1 MENVGFKLFDQNN
14 SLDNFGLMGFDVY
27 DKWKIRL
34 LYKEQSDEKPIGY
47 KITHRF
53 LYPYISGWYR
63 GKWTH
68 NPNDISKFP
77 EEVQT
82 FCKRV
87 WTNRFKEGYKMW
99 RESVGP
105 WVE

>member
-1 MENVGFKLFDQNN
+1 MQMSKLKYVGCDLY
-14 SLDNFGLMGFDVY
+14 DNLKVRVIYEKELSEKFGDIKVMH
-27 DKWKIRL
+27 
-34 LYKEQSDEKPIGY
+34 Q
-47 KITHRF
+47 F

>member
-47 KITHRF
+47 KMTHRF

-77 EEVQT
+77 KQVQR
-82 FCKRV
+82 FCKET
-87 WTNRFKEGYKMW
+87 WTDSFKENYKRW

>member
-1 MENVGFKLFDQNN
+1 MSDLEYIGCNI
-14 SLDNFGLMGFDVY
+14 Y

-34 LYKEQSDEKPIGY
+34 IYKQQLSENNMDVKM
-47 KITHRF
+47 THKF

-77 EEVQT
+77 EQVQT
-82 FCKRV
+82 FCKET
-87 WTNRFKEGYKMW
+87 WTEEFKYGYKKW

>member
-1 MENVGFKLFDQNN
+1 MSDLHYLNCDI
-14 SLDNFGLMGFDVY
+14 Y
-27 DKWKIRL
+27 DKWKVRL
-34 LYKEQSDEKPIGY
+34 IYKQQLSENNMDVKM
-47 KITHRF
+47 THKF

-77 EEVQT
+77 KQVQR
-82 FCKRV
+82 FCKET
-87 WTNRFKEGYKMW
+87 WTDSFKENYKRW

>member
-1 MENVGFKLFDQNN
+1 MSDLEYIGCN
-14 SLDNFGLMGFDVY
+14 VY
-27 DKWKIRL
+27 DKWKIRV
-34 LYKEQSDEKPIGY
+34 LYKQQLSDSVKDTKVI
-47 KITHRF
+47 HRF
-53 LYPYISGWYR
+53 LYPYISGWYV

-77 EEVQT
+77 EQVQT
-82 FCKRV
+82 FCEET
-87 WTNRFKEGYKMW
+87 WTDSFKEGYKKW

>member
-1 MENVGFKLFDQNN
+1 MSNLKYVGCDLYDNLKVRVIYEKELSEKFENIKVMHQF
-14 SLDNFGLMGFDVY
+14 V
-27 DKWKIRL
+27 
-34 LYKEQSDEKPIGY
+34 
-47 KITHRF
+47 
-53 LYPYISGWYR
+53 YPYISGWYR

-77 EEVQT
+77 EQVQR
-82 FCKRV
+82 FCKET
-87 WTNRFKEGYKMW
+87 WTDSFKENYKRW

>member
-1 MENVGFKLFDQNN
+1 MSDLEYVGCQ
-14 SLDNFGLMGFDVY
+14 VY
-27 DKWKIRL
+27 EKDKFDKWKIMILHKQYLPESETRENDGGAKVN
-34 LYKEQSDEKPIGY
+34 YIMKHQ
-47 KITHRF
+47 F

-77 EEVQT
+77 KEVQKV
-82 FCKRV
+82 CKET
-87 WTNRFKEGYKMW
+87 WTDRFKESYKRW

-105 WVE
+105 HFN

>member
-1 MENVGFKLFDQNN
+1 
-14 SLDNFGLMGFDVY
+14 MGDLEYIGCNIY
-27 DKWKIRL
+27 DKWKIRV
-34 LYKEQSDEKPIGY
+34 LYKQQLSDSVKDT

-53 LYPYISGWYR
+53 LYPYISGWYG

-77 EEVQT
+77 EQVQT
-82 FCKRV
+82 FCKET
-87 WTNRFKEGYKMW
+87 WTEEFKYGYKKW

>member
-1 MENVGFKLFDQNN
+1 MSDLEYIGCN
-14 SLDNFGLMGFDVY
+14 VY
-27 DKWKIRL
+27 DKWKVRL
-34 LYKEQSDEKPIGY
+34 IYKQQLSENNMDVKM
-47 KITHRF
+47 THKF
-53 LYPYISGWYR
+53 LYPYISGWYG

-77 EEVQT
+77 EQVQI
-82 FCKRV
+82 FCEET
-87 WTNRFKEGYKMW
+87 WTDSFKEGYKRW

>member
-1 MENVGFKLFDQNN
+1 MSNLKYVGCDLY
-14 SLDNFGLMGFDVY
+14 DNLKVRVIYEKELSEKFGDIKVMHQFVY
-27 DKWKIRL
+27 
-34 LYKEQSDEKPIGY
+34 Q
-47 KITHRF
+47 
-53 LYPYISGWYR
+53 YISGWYR

-77 EEVQT
+77 KQVQR
-82 FCKRV
+82 FCKET
-87 WTNRFKEGYKMW
+87 WTDSFKENYKRW

>member
-1 MENVGFKLFDQNN
+1 MKT
-14 SLDNFGLMGFDVY
+14 LDYLHCDIY
-27 DKWKIRL
+27 DKWKVRV
-34 LYKEQSDEKPIGY
+34 LYKKQLSENPNDY

-53 LYPYISGWYR
+53 LYPYISGWYG

-77 EEVQT
+77 EQVQT
-82 FCKRV
+82 FCKET
-87 WTNRFKEGYKMW
+87 WTDSFKEGYKRW

>member
-1 MENVGFKLFDQNN
+1 MENVGFKLFDQSN
-14 SLDNFGLMGFDVY
+14 SLANFGLMGFDVY

-77 EEVQT
+77 EEVQRL
-82 FCKRV
+82 CKET
-87 WTNRFKEGYKMW
+87 WTDSFKENYKRW

>member
-1 MENVGFKLFDQNN
+1 MSKLKYVGCDLY
-14 SLDNFGLMGFDVY
+14 DNLKVRVIYKKELSEKFGDIKV
-27 DKWKIRL
+27 I
-34 LYKEQSDEKPIGY
+34 
-47 KITHRF
+47 HRF
-53 LYPYISGWYR
+53 LYPYISGWYG

-77 EEVQT
+77 EQVQR
-82 FCKRV
+82 FCKET
-87 WTNRFKEGYKMW
+87 WTDSFKESYKRW